1 MLRLWLTRR
10 WLLVTVAA
18 ILFGVACWM
27 LGSWQWGRHVEQRT
41 KVTAIEQNYE
51 ADPAPIAT
59 VLAHGGGAD
68 RSGEWLTP
76 EQQWTR
82 VTLQGSY
89 RPGPDL
95 MVRNR
100 TKDQTVGFEVLTPF
114 VTDGLTILVD
124 RGWVPNARDAES
136 TPSADPPPS
145 GPIEVVGWLRSGE
158 PDLGRD
164 LPAPQLASIS
174 ISDARARVPELSD
187 VGAYVVLGSQTP
199 PAPAGE
205 HPVVPLPRPDEGLG
219 PHQAYAIQWWLTM
232 PAGLVFVWF
241 AIRRQAIQS
250 AEDSRQEATARPKKV
265 RIWDEEDA

>member
-1 MLRLWLTRR
+1 M
-10 WLLVTVAA
+10 TVVA

-41 KVTAIEQNYE
+41 KVEAIEQNYE
-51 ADPAPIAT
+51 AAPVPMTT
-59 VLAHGGGAD
+59 VLPHGGGAD
-68 RSGEWLTP
+68 GSGAGLSA
-76 EQQWTR
+76 EQQWSR
-82 VTLQGSY
+82 VTLHGSY
-89 RPGPDL
+89 RPRRDL

-100 TKDQTVGFEVLTPF
+100 TRDQTVGFEVLTPF

-136 TPSADPPPS
+136 TPAADPPPT
-145 GPIEVVGWLRSGE
+145 GPVEVVGWLRSGE

-164 LPAPQLASIS
+164 LPAPQLSSIN

-187 VGAYVVLGSQTP
+187 VDAYVVLGSQTP
-199 PAPAGE
+199 NAPTGQ
-205 HPVVPLPRPDEGLG
+205 HPVAPLPRPDEGLG

-241 AIRRQAIQS
+241 AIRRQVIQT
-250 AEDSRQEATARPKKV
+250 AEGSREAATAKPKKV

>member
-1 MLRLWLTRR
+1 M
-10 WLLVTVAA
+10 TVVA
-18 ILFGVACWM
+18 ILFGVACWT
-27 LGSWQWGRHVEQRT
+27 LGSWQWSRHIEQRT
-41 KVTAIEQNYE
+41 KVMAIEQNYE
-51 ADPAPIAT
+51 ADPVPIGT
-59 VLAHGGGAD
+59 VLGQGVGAVG
-68 RSGEWLTP
+68 SGAGLTA
-76 EQQWTR
+76 EQQWSR

-89 RPGPDL
+89 QPGPDL

-124 RGWVPNARDAES
+124 RGWVPNAGDAES
-136 TPSADPPPS
+136 TPAADPPPA
-145 GPIEVVGWLRSGE
+145 GPVEVVGWLRSGE

-174 ISDARARVPELSD
+174 ISDARARVPELSNVD
-187 VGAYVVLGSQTP
+187 AYVVLGSQTP

-205 HPVVPLPRPDEGLG
+205 HPVAPLPRPDEGLG

-241 AIRRQAIQS
+241 GIRRQSIQS
-250 AEDSRQEATARPKKV
+250 AEGSREEATAKPRKV

>member
-68 RSGEWLTP
+68 RSGDWLTP

-82 VTLQGSY
+82 VTLQGYY

-100 TKDQTVGFEVLTPF
+100 TKEQTVGFEVLTPF

-145 GPIEVVGWLRSGE
+145 GPVEVVGWLRSGE

-199 PAPAGE
+199 PAPTGE

-250 AEDSRQEATARPKKV
+250 AEDSRQEPTARPRKV